1 MQPQVNEYLIHE
13 LTKAINGE
21 YYAIGFYEHLANIAP
36 DEATRKRIL
45 EIREDEIQHYQ
56 HFSYVYMSLTGK
68 QLYPQVTEPFPQ
80 HFKSGVNA
88 AFIDEQETVSFYYK
102 VARHTDDPYI
112 MTLFERAAMDE
123 QKHAVWFLYFMI
135 HK

>member
-1 MQPQVNEYLIHE
+1 MQPQTNEYLIHE

-21 YYAIGFYEHLANIAP
+21 YHAIGFYEHLANIAP

-56 HFSYVYMSLTGK
+56 HFSYVYTSLTGK
-68 QLYPQVTEPFPQ
+68 QLYPQITEPFPQ
-80 HFKSGVNA
+80 HFRSGIID
-88 AFIDEQETVSFYYK
+88 AFIDEQETVDYYHK
-102 VARHTDDPYI
+102 VARSTGDPYF

-123 QKHAVWFLYFMI
+123 QNHAVWFLYFI
-135 HK
+135 VQK